1 MIEFKDRARRY
12 HTAIKTTLTLLNE
25 WDPIGISD
33 VPEAQDEYDSYVP
46 GIHKM
51 LVSRSTEK
59 EVFEYLWDVETQH
72 MGLLGNRGHTEA
84 VAGKL
89 VQLIDR
95 IEGGE
100 DIQKPS
106 QEPV

>member
-1 MIEFKDRARRY
+1 MTEFKERAKRY
-12 HTAIKTTLTLLNE
+12 HGAIKTILLNE

-33 VPEAQDEYDSYVP
+33 VIEAQDEYDSYVP

-51 LVSRSTEK
+51 LISRSTEQ
-59 EVFEYLWDVETQH
+59 EVFEYLWEIETQH

-89 VQLIDR
+89 VQLVNK
-95 IEGGE
+95 IESRE
-100 DIQKPS
+100 NT
-106 QEPV
+106 

>member
-1 MIEFKDRARRY
+1 MTEFKERARRY
-12 HTAIKTTLTLLNE
+12 HAAIKTTLLNE

-51 LVSRSTEK
+51 LISRSTEQ
-59 EVFEYLWDVETQH
+59 EVFEYLWAIETQH

-89 VQLIDR
+89 VQLVDE
-95 IEGGE
+95 IEAGE
-100 DIQKPS
+100 DI
-106 QEPV
+106 